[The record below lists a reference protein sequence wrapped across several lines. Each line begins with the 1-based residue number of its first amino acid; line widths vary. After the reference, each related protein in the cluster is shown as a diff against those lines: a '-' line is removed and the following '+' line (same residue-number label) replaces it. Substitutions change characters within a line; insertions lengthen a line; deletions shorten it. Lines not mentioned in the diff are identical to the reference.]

1 MQGFVLLTLMLSGK
15 SEQGIFEFWIGSPYQ
30 LSMFNTVQRFPAPVP
45 DSMIHSDLSE
55 LDR

>member
-30 LSMFNTVQRFPAPVP
+30 LSMFNTVQRLPASSSFNDP
-45 DSMIHSDLSE
+45 
-55 LDR
+55 